1 MSAARETVET
11 VAKTVSAAF
20 TSLKRGVNEICRP
33 LKRSLND
40 EHRCGL
46 LSRGR
51 GRDNGAVLGLL
62 FTWLCLPLPGQSFST
77 LFDGKNLEAFEP
89 RGEAIFTVENG
100 EIVGKT
106 GKDGHG
112 WLCTKRTYGDF
123 ILELEVNISSGNSG
137 VQVRSHFGPKD
148 K

>member
-11 VAKTVSAAF
+11 VAKAVWAAF

-40 EHRCGL
+40 ENCCSL

-51 GRDNGAVLGLL
+51 GRGNGAVLGLL
-62 FTWLCLPLPGQSFST
+62 FTWICLSLPGQTFST

-100 EIVGKT
+100 AIVGKT
-106 GKDGHG
+106 GRGGHG
-112 WLCTKRTYGDF
+112 WLCTKRAYGDF
-123 ILELEVNISSGNSG
+123 VLELDVNIASGNSG
-137 VQVRSHFGPKD
+137 VQIRSHFGPKD